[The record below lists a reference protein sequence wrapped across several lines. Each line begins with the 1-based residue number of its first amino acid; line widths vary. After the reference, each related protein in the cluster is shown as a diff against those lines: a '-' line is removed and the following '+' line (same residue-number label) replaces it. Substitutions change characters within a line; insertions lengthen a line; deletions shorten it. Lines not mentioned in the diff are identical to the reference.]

1 MACERGGGVIYLV
14 LWIYGLLVGQESN
27 ANFVPLNTADNWLH
41 LFLGIGMIALGVL
54 GYRATRTD
62 GARA

>member
-1 MACERGGGVIYLV
+1 M
-14 LWIYGLLVGQESN
+14 
-27 ANFVPLNTADNWLH
+27 PLDTADNWLH

-54 GYRATRTD
+54 GCRATRTD